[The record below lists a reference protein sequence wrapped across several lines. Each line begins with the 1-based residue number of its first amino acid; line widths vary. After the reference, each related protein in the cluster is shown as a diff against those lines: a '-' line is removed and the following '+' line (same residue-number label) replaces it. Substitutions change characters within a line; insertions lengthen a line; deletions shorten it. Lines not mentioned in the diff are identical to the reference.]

1 MPCPPRLMLET
12 HMHYYEEHVE
22 RYIDSLEQRIE
33 DLEIQLEEADLRYR
47 YDQYLLEDLSFVIDM
62 RTMDEIESRVMAEF
76 EENEGR
82 LPEGK
87 ERKR

>member
-1 MPCPPRLMLET
+1 
-12 HMHYYEEHVE
+12 MHYYEEHVE
-22 RYIDSLEQRIE
+22 SYIESLQNQIE
-33 DLEIQLEEADLRYR
+33 DLEARLEEADLRYR
-47 YDQYLLEDLSFVIDM
+47 YDQYMFEDLASVVGM
-62 RTMDEIESRVMAEF
+62 RAMDEIESRVMAEF

>member
-1 MPCPPRLMLET
+1 
-12 HMHYYEEHVE
+12 MHYYEEHVE

-33 DLEIQLEEADLRYR
+33 DLEMQLEEADLRYR
-47 YDQYLLEDLSFVIDM
+47 YDQYMFGDLASVVGM

-87 ERKR
+87 EKER